1 MRHNADVAA
10 KAMVSLRG
18 REERLC
24 DAFELAV
31 DLKQWDIVLSL
42 VEYGYNLSK
51 HGYLRDSF
59 YMTSEIPDTL
69 RDNAA
74 MLSVLQKEARTPS
87 PLQKLVVLKA
97 RKILQF
103 EISQKVQML
112 VLPTSLKN
120 AIATVEN
127 F

>member
-1 MRHNADVAA
+1 
-10 KAMVSLRG
+10 
-18 REERLC
+18 
-24 DAFELAV
+24 
-31 DLKQWDIVLSL
+31 
-42 VEYGYNLSK
+42 
-51 HGYLRDSF
+51 
-59 YMTSEIPDTL
+59 MTSEIPDTL